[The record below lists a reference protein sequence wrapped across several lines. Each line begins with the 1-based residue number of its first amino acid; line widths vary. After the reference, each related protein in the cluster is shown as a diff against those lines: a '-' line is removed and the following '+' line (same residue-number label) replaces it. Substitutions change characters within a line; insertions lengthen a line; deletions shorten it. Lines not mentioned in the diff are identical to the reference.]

1 MGTYCGPRQPPC
13 ISGRQVEGLGLTDL
27 VWQSIVIHALSFLIF
42 VFLLGKILFKPVTR
56 VMEKRNDKIAA
67 LQDSTDSAQR
77 EAESLKNTLQRQLDD
92 ARREAG
98 RIMESLRAE
107 AEAKRDQQISEM
119 RVKVQR
125 LRDENAKRLKEETD
139 DALAAL
145 EPYVKE
151 LGRMIAE
158 KAIGRRLAG

>member
-1 MGTYCGPRQPPC
+1 M
-13 ISGRQVEGLGLTDL
+13 TDL